1 MVTTLHFDIDHG
13 PLKMQIVYEGIL
25 CQHVMFKA
33 CQYATND
40 EKVFVRLKHASMKD
54 VQTRLQK
61 IVTWT
66 KYRG

>member
-1 MVTTLHFDIDHG
+1 
-13 PLKMQIVYEGIL
+13 MQIVYEGIL